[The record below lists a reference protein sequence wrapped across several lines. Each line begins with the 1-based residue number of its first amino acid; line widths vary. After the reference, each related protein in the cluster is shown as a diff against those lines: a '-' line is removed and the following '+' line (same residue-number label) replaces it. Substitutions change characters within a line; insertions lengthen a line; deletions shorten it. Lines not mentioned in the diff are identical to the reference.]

1 MRPERV
7 YFLNLYNVGLWFMF
21 HWSLN
26 NKNTGFGLSIY
37 FLEMKTSL
45 EFLEIFCNTFLKCL
59 WNKLFTRFVFC
70 KMACT
75 ELRNE
80 KCFKSSRN
88 LPLSLP
94 YQLFFPC
101 YEDWVFFPKIFNVQ
115 FWNCISLPTKH
126 SYFMWQSI
134 SWLRLYFQSH
144 SANFFRV
151 PFQQKTMCISRT
163 QVIYSTA

>member
-59 WNKLFTRFVFC
+59 WNKLFTRLVFC

-88 LPLSLP
+88 LPLSFH
-94 YQLFFPC
+94 YQLNTLISCDNQFLDFGFTFNLTVPIFFAYHFNKKQC
-101 YEDWVFFPKIFNVQ
+101 VYHAPK
-115 FWNCISLPTKH
+115 
-126 SYFMWQSI
+126 
-134 SWLRLYFQSH
+134 
-144 SANFFRV
+144 
-151 PFQQKTMCISRT
+151 
-163 QVIYSTA
+163 

>member
-7 YFLNLYNVGLWFMF
+7 YFLNLYNVGLWFMV

-37 FLEMKTSL
+37 ILEMKISL

-59 WNKLFTRFVFC
+59 WNKLFTRLVFC

-101 YEDWVFFPKIFNVQ
+101 YEDYVFFPKSFNVQ
-115 FWNCISLPTKH
+115 FWNSAFHYQLNTLISCDNQFLDFGFTFNLTVP
-126 SYFMWQSI
+126 I
-134 SWLRLYFQSH
+134 
-144 SANFFRV
+144 FFACHFNKKQCV
-151 PFQQKTMCISRT
+151 YHAPK
-163 QVIYSTA
+163 